1 MMGGII
7 GIGIGIVLI
16 VGVQIFCYKFFDED
30 NYRLA
35 IVVGLSCLI
44 LGILTALIVVK
55 IGG

>member
-1 MMGGII
+1 MGGII
-7 GIGIGIVLI
+7 GIVLGILLI
-16 VGVQIFCYKFFDED
+16 VGVQIFCYKFFDEN